1 MKLTASEEQFLTA
14 LLREQSQAGCRGPA
28 HDLLKTHGYPGVPR
42 SGPGSLAFAYDV
54 VPLSSLVLQPL
65 IDLEQI
71 DDFLRNGERIAGPEW
86 PWTCADEFRSR
97 LDEAKRFWQ
106 NQEKP
111 KRGLKSNRGTER
123 HEKATR

>member
-28 HDLLKTHGYPGVPR
+28 HDLLKTHGYPGAPR

-54 VPLSSLVLQPL
+54 VPLTSVVLRPL

-71 DDFLRNGERIAGPEW
+71 DDFLRKGERIVDLEW
-86 PWTCADEFRSR
+86 PWTCADQFRAR
-97 LDEAKRFWQ
+97 LDEAKRFWHRREQ
-106 NQEKP
+106 LKGSREDS
-111 KRGLKSNRGTER
+111 RGPER

>member
-1 MKLTASEEQFLTA
+1 MKLTASEERFLTA

-28 HDLLKTHGYPGVPR
+28 HDLLRKHGYPGAPR
-42 SGPGSLAFAYDV
+42 TGPGSLAFAYDV

-65 IDLEQI
+65 VDLEQI
-71 DDFLRNGERIAGPEW
+71 DDFLRKGESIAGPEW

-106 NQEKP
+106 HREKP
-111 KRGLKSNRGTER
+111 KRGLENPCETARR
-123 HEKATR
+123 